1 MKTLEAK
8 VTYCFNAANLTTEH
22 QQLAGPSE
30 SMKKNVTL
38 TRRPLTSGQTLLT
51 PKYRLKRN
59 VGKSANIIHC
69 VLFNDPKLPLNSIGP
84 VSC

>member
-30 SMKKNVTL
+30 SMKKTL
-38 TRRPLTSGQTLLT
+38 PSH
-51 PKYRLKRN
+51 
-59 VGKSANIIHC
+59 VG
-69 VLFNDPKLPLNSIGP
+69 P
-84 VSC
+84 